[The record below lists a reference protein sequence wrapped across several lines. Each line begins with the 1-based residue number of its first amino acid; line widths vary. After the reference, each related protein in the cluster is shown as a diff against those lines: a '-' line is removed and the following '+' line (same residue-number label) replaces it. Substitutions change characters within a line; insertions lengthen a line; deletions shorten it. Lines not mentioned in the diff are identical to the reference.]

1 MTVNWKRGI
10 LCPTL
15 VPPKRP
21 DRDGRPRKGTEKMRH
36 ALAGVAVALA
46 ATVIASTLLVAQTPQ
61 SQGTQ
66 AKSPWVYYPLDT
78 VAGDGGP
85 APKRD
90 LSGTWAG
97 PGSTDA
103 IPRGAAAE
111 RPSLTPLG
119 QQLLSQRKPIG
130 RFGPAGTNDP
140 TARFCDPLGFPLNF
154 IYQNRAM
161 SVSTMPNRV
170 VFLLQFGG
178 FWREVWTDGRALP
191 TKVGGTDRDSLDPT
205 YMGYSVGR
213 WEDDYNFVIDTT
225 GLDERTWLLRD
236 GTPHS
241 VMAHV
246 QERWTRVDHNT
257 MKVAMTIDDPKMFT
271 KPFSL
276 GTYYYRWIPNQ
287 KVNEWLCVP
296 SETLKYLQ
304 EQGDPAGS
312 YPDAEPQRRGGG
324 GGRGR

>member
-1 MTVNWKRGI
+1 
-10 LCPTL
+10 
-15 VPPKRP
+15 
-21 DRDGRPRKGTEKMRH
+21 MRH
-36 ALAGVAVALA
+36 SLIGATIAVAA
-46 ATVIASTLLVAQTPQ
+46 ALVVSPVTSGQTTQ
-61 SQGTQ
+61 SQSKQ
-66 AKSPWVYYPLDT
+66 ARSPWVYYPLDT
-78 VAGDGGP
+78 VAGEGGA

-97 PGSTDA
+97 PGSTDV
-103 IPRGAAAE
+103 IPRGAPAE
-111 RPSLTPLG
+111 KPSLTPLG
-119 QQLLSQRKPIG
+119 QQIMGQHKPIG
-130 RFGPAGTNDP
+130 RYGPAGTNDP
-140 TARFCDPLGFPLNF
+140 SARYCDPLGFPLNF

-161 SVSTMPNRV
+161 SVATMPNRV

-178 FWREVWTDGRALP
+178 FWREVWTDGRPLP
-191 TKVGGTDRDSLDPT
+191 TKVGGDDRDSLDPT

-276 GTYYYRWIPNQ
+276 GTYYYRSVPNQ
-287 KVNEWLCVP
+287 KINEWLCVP

-312 YPDAEPQRRGGG
+312 YPNAEPQRLGGG